1 MKKPVYKKL
10 WATAIVSMLWAS
22 CYISSNVCSNA
33 YGEKKESIENRLQ
46 RLEDRE
52 EIRQLLMDYGRYLD
66 QRDFANFSA
75 LFAENGGEWIGGMG
89 KAKGPKL
96 IRKLME
102 DTIGSD
108 TTGKSGGPNRHLF
121 TNETIRVSGNEA
133 GATTKWIFMVQ
144 NSSKQPQP
152 FYVGH
157 YDDTFVR
164 ENGRWKFL
172 KRVVFSDIPTDDP
185 LSRK

>member
-108 TTGKSGGPNRHLF
+108 TTDKSGGPNRHLF

>member
-1 MKKPVYKKL
+1 MKKLAHKKL
-10 WATAIVSMLWAS
+10 WVTAIVFVLWTG
-22 CYISSNVCSNA
+22 CFVSNNVWNL
-33 YGEKKESIENRLQ
+33 YGEKKESVESRLL

-52 EIRQLLMDYGRYLD
+52 EIRKLLMDYGRYLD
-66 QRDFANFSA
+66 QRDFGSFSA

-89 KAKGPKL
+89 KAKGPTS

-108 TTGKSGGPNRHLF
+108 TTEKGGGPNRHLF
-121 TNETIRVSGNEA
+121 TNETIRVNGSEA
-133 GATTKWIFMVQ
+133 SATTKWIFMVQ

-157 YDDTFVR
+157 YDDTFIR
-164 ENGRWKFL
+164 EKGRWKFL
-172 KRVVFSDIPTDDP
+172 KRVVFSDIPADDP
-185 LSRK
+185 SSRK

>member
-1 MKKPVYKKL
+1 MTQPVYKKL
-10 WATAIVSMLWAS
+10 WATAIAAMLWAS
-22 CYISSNVCSNA
+22 CCISNTVCSNA
-33 YGEKKESIENRLQ
+33 YGEKKASVESRLQ

-52 EIRQLLMDYGRYLD
+52 EIHQLLMDYGRYLD
-66 QRDFANFSA
+66 ERDFASFSA
-75 LFAENGGEWIGGMG
+75 LFAEEGGEWIGGMG
-89 KAKGPKL
+89 KAKGPKS

-108 TTGKSGGPNRHLF
+108 TTGKGGGPNRHLF

-133 GATTKWIFMVQ
+133 SATTKWIFLVQ
-144 NSSKQPQP
+144 NSSRQPQP

-164 ENGRWKFL
+164 ENGRWKFS
-172 KRVVFSDIPTDDP
+172 KRVVTSDIPADDP
-185 LSRK
+185 TSRK